1 MEVYQVYLQQLING
15 IQYGSIYALIAVGY
29 TMVYGV
35 LRLINF
41 AHGDVYMLGAFVAY
55 FVISAL
61 HLERHPSVA
70 NLVFVM
76 LMSMTVCA
84 FVGVL
89 IERLAYRPI
98 RHAPRLTALI
108 TAIGVSLLLQNGG
121 IVVFGADPKYI
132 RMIEG
137 TGSTEGVLYISVGQ
151 MVMLATSVL
160 FMVILRFIVMSTRFG
175 RAMRAVSYDMDAAR
189 LMGINVDRV
198 IAMTFALGSALAG
211 AAGMMVAT
219 FTSVKITPLFGL
231 LPGVKA
237 FVAAVLGGIGNI
249 PGAVLGGILMGVI
262 EAFVG
267 GSVLT
272 TYRDAIA
279 FLILILVLLLR
290 PGGILGKAVTEKV

>member
-1 MEVYQVYLQQLING
+1 MEVYLQQLING
-15 IQYGSIYALIAVGY
+15 VQYGSIYALIAVGY

-41 AHGDVYMLGAFVAY
+41 AHGDVYMLGAFIAY
-55 FVISAL
+55 YTIMFFGL
-61 HLERHPSVA
+61 HQHPSA
-70 NLVFVM
+70 GNFLFV
-76 LMSMTVCA
+76 LIVCMVICA
-84 FVGVL
+84 MVGML

-98 RHAPRLTALI
+98 RNAPRLTALI
-108 TAIGVSLLLQNGG
+108 TAIGVSLLLENGG

-132 RMIEG
+132 PAMLESG
-137 TGSTEGVLYISVGQ
+137 TSSQGGIYISAGQ
-151 MVMLATSVL
+151 MAMLIVSIV
-160 FMVILRFIVMSTRFG
+160 FMVILRFIVMNTRFG
-175 RAMRAVSYDMDAAR
+175 RAMRAISYDIDAAR
-189 LMGINVDRV
+189 LMGIHVDRV
-198 IAMTFALGSALAG
+198 IALTFALGSALAG

-219 FTSVKITPLFGL
+219 FTNVKITPLFGL

-249 PGAVLGGILMGVI
+249 PGAVLGGILMGVV

-267 GSVLT
+267 GSALT

-290 PGGILGKAVTEKV
+290 PGGILGKATVEKV

>member
-1 MEVYQVYLQQLING
+1 MEAFLQQLING

-55 FVISAL
+55 YIIVGIQIDK
-61 HLERHPSVA
+61 HPSVG
-70 NLVFVM
+70 NFVFVLLMCM
-76 LMSMTVCA
+76 LVCA
-84 FVGVL
+84 VVGML

-108 TAIGVSLLLQNGG
+108 TAIGVSLLLENGG

-132 RMIEG
+132 PTMIEPAQAG
-137 TGSTEGVLYISVGQ
+137 ESGLFVSVGQ
-151 MVMLATSVL
+151 MIMLVVSLV
-160 FMVILRFIVMSTRFG
+160 FMVILRFIVMNTRFG
-175 RAMRAVSYDMDAAR
+175 RAMRAIAYDMDAAR
-189 LMGINVDRV
+189 LMGIHVDRV
-198 IAMTFALGSALAG
+198 IALTFALGSALAG

-249 PGAVLGGILMGVI
+249 PGAVLGGLLMGVI

-267 GSVLT
+267 GSALT

-290 PGGILGKAVTEKV
+290 PSGILGKAVTEKV

>member
-1 MEVYQVYLQQLING
+1 MEVYLQQLING
-15 IQYGSIYALIAVGY
+15 VQYGSIYALIAVGY

-55 FVISAL
+55 YVITGLSL
-61 HLERHPSVA
+61 HQHPSIG
-70 NLVFVM
+70 NFLFV
-76 LMSMTVCA
+76 LIVSMAVCA
-84 FVGVL
+84 LVGVL

-98 RHAPRLTALI
+98 RNAPRLTALI
-108 TAIGVSLLLQNGG
+108 TAIGVSLLLENGG
-121 IVVFGADPKYI
+121 LVVFGADPKYI
-132 RMIEG
+132 PTMLQ
-137 TGSTEGVLYISVGQ
+137 SGVASQQSLYISAGQ
-151 MVMLATSVL
+151 VIMLAASVL
-160 FMVILRFIVMSTRFG
+160 FMIILRFIVMSTRFG
-175 RAMRAVSYDMDAAR
+175 RAVRAISYDIDAAR
-189 LMGINVDRV
+189 LMGIDVDRV
-198 IAMTFALGSALAG
+198 ITLTFALGSALAG

-267 GSVLT
+267 GSALT

-279 FLILILVLLLR
+279 FMVLILVLLLR
-290 PGGILGKAVTEKV
+290 PGGILGKAVVEKV

>member
-1 MEVYQVYLQQLING
+1 MEVYLQQLING

-55 FVISAL
+55 YTIILFGL
-61 HLERHPSVA
+61 QQHPSVG
-70 NLVFVM
+70 NFLFVLLVCM
-76 LMSMTVCA
+76 LVCA
-84 FVGVL
+84 GVGML

-98 RHAPRLTALI
+98 RNAPRLTALI
-108 TAIGVSLLLQNGG
+108 TAIGVSLLLENGG

-132 RMIEG
+132 PTMLESGAAAQGGI
-137 TGSTEGVLYISVGQ
+137 YISAGQ
-151 MVMLATSVL
+151 MTMLVVSLV
-160 FMVILRFIVMSTRFG
+160 FMVILRFIVMNTRFG
-175 RAMRAVSYDMDAAR
+175 RAMRAISYDIDAAR
-189 LMGINVDRV
+189 LMGIHVDRV
-198 IAMTFALGSALAG
+198 IALTFALGSALAG

-219 FTSVKITPLFGL
+219 FTNVKITPLFGL

-267 GSVLT
+267 GSALT

-290 PGGILGKAVTEKV
+290 PGGILGKAAVEKV

>member
-1 MEVYQVYLQQLING
+1 MEVYLQQLING
-15 IQYGSIYALIAVGY
+15 VQYGSIYALIAVGY

-41 AHGDVYMLGAFVAY
+41 AHGDIYMLGAFVAY
-55 FVISAL
+55 YVVTGLAL
-61 HLERHPSVA
+61 HQHPSVG
-70 NLVFVM
+70 NFLFV
-76 LMSMTVCA
+76 LIVSMAVCA
-84 FVGVL
+84 LAGVL

-98 RHAPRLTALI
+98 RNAPRLTALI
-108 TAIGVSLLLQNGG
+108 TAIGVSLLLENGG

-132 RMIEG
+132 PTVLQSSVAPRG
-137 TGSTEGVLYISVGQ
+137 GLYISEGQ
-151 MVMLATSVL
+151 VIMLAASVL
-160 FMVILRFIVMSTRFG
+160 FMLILRFIVMSTRFG
-175 RAMRAVSYDMDAAR
+175 RAVRAISYDIDAAR
-189 LMGINVDRV
+189 LMGIDVDRA
-198 IAMTFALGSALAG
+198 ITLTFALGSALAG

-249 PGAVLGGILMGVI
+249 PGAVLGGILMGII

-267 GSVLT
+267 GSALT

-279 FLILILVLLLR
+279 FMILIIVLLLR
-290 PGGILGKAVTEKV
+290 PGGILGKAVVEKV

>member
-1 MEVYQVYLQQLING
+1 MEVYLQQLING
-15 IQYGSIYALIAVGY
+15 VQYGSIYALIAVGY

-41 AHGDVYMLGAFVAY
+41 AHGDIYMLGAFVAY
-55 FVISAL
+55 YVITGLAL
-61 HLERHPSVA
+61 HQHPSVG
-70 NLVFVM
+70 NFLFV
-76 LMSMTVCA
+76 LIVSMAVCA
-84 FVGVL
+84 LAGVL

-98 RHAPRLTALI
+98 RNAPRLTALI
-108 TAIGVSLLLQNGG
+108 TAIGVSLLLENGG

-132 RMIEG
+132 PTVLQNSVAPRG
-137 TGSTEGVLYISVGQ
+137 GLYISQGQ
-151 MVMLATSVL
+151 VIMLAASVL
-160 FMVILRFIVMSTRFG
+160 FMLILRFIVMNTRFG
-175 RAMRAVSYDMDAAR
+175 RAVRAISYDIDAAR
-189 LMGINVDRV
+189 LMGIDVDRA
-198 IAMTFALGSALAG
+198 ITLTFALGSALAG

-267 GSVLT
+267 GSALT

-279 FLILILVLLLR
+279 FMILIIVLLLR
-290 PGGILGKAVTEKV
+290 PGGILGKAVVEKV

>member
-1 MEVYQVYLQQLING
+1 MEVYLQQLING
-15 IQYGSIYALIAVGY
+15 VQYGSIYALIAVGY

-41 AHGDVYMLGAFVAY
+41 AHGDIYMLGAFVAY
-55 FVISAL
+55 YVVTGLAL
-61 HLERHPSVA
+61 HQHPSVG
-70 NLVFVM
+70 NFLFV
-76 LMSMTVCA
+76 LIVSMAVCA
-84 FVGVL
+84 LAGVL

-98 RHAPRLTALI
+98 RNAPRLTALI
-108 TAIGVSLLLQNGG
+108 TAIGVSLLLENGG

-132 RMIEG
+132 PTVLQNSVAPRG
-137 TGSTEGVLYISVGQ
+137 GLYISHGQ
-151 MVMLATSVL
+151 VIMLAASVL
-160 FMVILRFIVMSTRFG
+160 FMLILRFIVMNTRFG
-175 RAMRAVSYDMDAAR
+175 RAVRAISYDIDAAR
-189 LMGINVDRV
+189 LMGIDVDRA
-198 IAMTFALGSALAG
+198 ITLTFALGSALAG

-267 GSVLT
+267 GSALT

-279 FLILILVLLLR
+279 FMILIIVLLLR
-290 PGGILGKAVTEKV
+290 PGGILGKTVVEKV